1 MKYDNYLLAE
11 HKKLHGS
18 TISGSE
24 VTSEDLG
31 GHEGNIQPM
40 TASHGTQQETLDETK
55 ILKDGSHSR
64 TITDEDNVASETEHT
79 YNAAR
84 YVMPKP
90 THSNVEI
97 INSETAVTVGRNK
110 LYAPTQSEEEAV
122 FPGNYKTEAEIQ
134 SSLRGTPR
142 GLHRPFSAPS
152 RSANSPYRHIPVR
165 TFHGP
170 EDTDFQ
176 GSASSHYS
184 SLSDA
189 PHKSR
194 NTIYIS
200 KPTDSFGLTSASS
213 TYRKPTVFY
222 DSPPQKPPNTL
233 YKSPPQKP
241 TSTLY
246 ESPPQKKPSLLY
258 VSPARKPL
266 SASYDSPPYKQQGIS
281 YVFPLTDSHGSPSTL
296 NHSPQYGSAPHKTSR
311 PSHNVR
317 PTDSYGSPTASFSSS
332 PHGSRPTV
340 SEIKPLH
347 RPSRYPYSSP
357 PKKSSTPSYHLHSG
371 HLYESPSSSYSSLPH
386 DSKPSISTKSPLLKP
401 HIQSYSS
408 AQASHR
414 PLQSSELYE
423 SPASPYGT
431 TYDSR
436 PVISDSQTLGS
447 QKPLYSAPSLGS
459 PSPSY
464 NSQSSELYKSPI
476 SLHSYSTHSSKPPE
490 SSLSH
495 GLHNPSYGSQPNH
508 SQKPSH
514 NSDFT
519 DSYESPSLHSSSHDS
534 RISRPSQGSLFGN
547 SSWSHTPIRDSSS
560 SDSTITSYGSPSNL
574 NYESPSSTF
583 QESLSY
589 SEGGSVD
596 SSHTFVNTDHH
607 GHVKWGVRHSVS
619 NQKAGSHQ

>member
-1 MKYDNYLLAE
+1 
-11 HKKLHGS
+11 
-18 TISGSE
+18 
-24 VTSEDLG
+24 
-31 GHEGNIQPM
+31 
-40 TASHGTQQETLDETK
+40 
-55 ILKDGSHSR
+55 
-64 TITDEDNVASETEHT
+64 
-79 YNAAR
+79 
-84 YVMPKP
+84 
-90 THSNVEI
+90 
-97 INSETAVTVGRNK
+97 
-110 LYAPTQSEEEAV
+110 
-122 FPGNYKTEAEIQ
+122 
-134 SSLRGTPR
+134 
-142 GLHRPFSAPS
+142 
-152 RSANSPYRHIPVR
+152 
-165 TFHGP
+165 
-170 EDTDFQ
+170 
-176 GSASSHYS
+176 
-184 SLSDA
+184 
-189 PHKSR
+189 
-194 NTIYIS
+194 
-200 KPTDSFGLTSASS
+200 
-213 TYRKPTVFY
+213 
-222 DSPPQKPPNTL
+222 
-233 YKSPPQKP
+233 
-241 TSTLY
+241 
-246 ESPPQKKPSLLY
+246 
-258 VSPARKPL
+258 
-266 SASYDSPPYKQQGIS
+266 
-281 YVFPLTDSHGSPSTL
+281 
-296 NHSPQYGSAPHKTSR
+296 
-311 PSHNVR
+311 
-317 PTDSYGSPTASFSSS
+317 
-332 PHGSRPTV
+332 
-340 SEIKPLH
+340 
-347 RPSRYPYSSP
+347 
-357 PKKSSTPSYHLHSG
+357 
-371 HLYESPSSSYSSLPH
+371 
-386 DSKPSISTKSPLLKP
+386 LLKP

-464 NSQSSELYKSPI
+464 VSQSSELYKSPISLHSYSTHSSKPSDSQALGSQKPLYSAPSLGSPSPSYNSQSSELYKSPI
-476 SLHSYSTHSSKPPE
+476 SLHSYSTHSSKPSE